1 MPIKWQDLL
10 EEEGNNGPNMFQ
22 QVQRLI
28 LAKKYFGVGGTLN
41 IPPQTK
47 KQQFLNEEYR
57 NIRKPYNIGFSHP
70 SRAFCIVV
78 RYMFDISVAFVVL
91 RRPCFIISS
100 QLSNPFTEVLCK
112 SNSSSIGIEAF
123 PSSVRVATV

>member
-41 IPPQTK
+41 IPPRTM
-47 KQQFLNEEYR
+47 KQQLLNEVYR
-57 NIRKPYNIGFSHP
+57 NTSKPYNIGFSHP

-91 RRPCFIISS
+91 AS
-100 QLSNPFTEVLCK
+100 L
-112 SNSSSIGIEAF
+112 
-123 PSSVRVATV
+123 